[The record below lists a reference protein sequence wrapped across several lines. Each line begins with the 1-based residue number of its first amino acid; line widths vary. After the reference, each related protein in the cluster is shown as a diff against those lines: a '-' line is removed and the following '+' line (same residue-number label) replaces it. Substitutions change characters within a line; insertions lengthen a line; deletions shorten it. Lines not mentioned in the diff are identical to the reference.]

1 MCGVYASSATSIG
14 DEAVI
19 ESSALRMRQW
29 REERRKK
36 KQPKNGRHMT
46 GFYLFLYRGWLAA
59 FRGNLWKRPAVRG
72 ITRGETAEEEE
83 SCRNM

>member
-1 MCGVYASSATSIG
+1 MQAQLPALETKQSDREQCTAHASVERG
-14 DEAVI
+14 
-19 ESSALRMRQW
+19 
-29 REERRKK
+29 EEKK
-36 KQPKNGRHMT
+36 KKETKNGRHMT